1 MSKITSKQINIIDN
15 VNFNNKEITNAVI
28 DAAKN
33 QLIGI
38 GTDLVAG
45 DNILIEGATISAIVP
60 TQVSELENDSG
71 YTTVADVNSEI
82 IALSSELDVA
92 LNINSYQA
100 VNNNAITA
108 GIENSKV
115 DVVED
120 FVTTLPS
127 TVTANQNYLNITNNK
142 IYKAVKRK
150 ELSNYYT
157 NTNLTLL
164 SDGSIKGFGTHST
177 QQTKLTYNSN
187 AWSYIFPIVLMF
199 NTTDWFIGTNDST
212 SRIFTLNRTDDDSTL
227 FAIDLIK
234 NRMLGN
240 NNRYIKFST
249 INRDGTIKEV
259 ISSNNIIG
267 NANSIIEIR
276 ITKSCYVEVLV
287 NNKVNS
293 IKYMDSL
300 NGSTIT
306 DDDFYY
312 TLPVIATIENL
323 YNDTIKISQLFG
335 LNSYMSYGYMGPSGS
350 ARIVYEYSNYYQ
362 LDEGTDLVKNKLIVN
377 STEKKLYEYDGSQL
391 NEIGGNEELPSQ
403 VGQTGKFLTTDGS
416 VASWANIP
424 SVATKILNVV
434 EVGNLTRNGAKISG
448 FSSSNYIKIGSSYE
462 DNMVAFNFSEN
473 IIPLM
478 AIADSWE
485 IMIKFK
491 TSNLNNQIIL
501 GQEANYTTPQI
512 EIYNSKINICLSFDG
527 STWAY
532 DEGYDTLL
540 ANMTYYISLKYT
552 GTSYIVTLYNSSKT
566 QISTYTINDSTKIY
580 NEGIFRFGSDENTNA
595 FEGEIDFNETHIKI
609 DGNFKWK
616 GVIEIGSAL

>member
-1 MSKITSKQINIIDN
+1 MSKITSKQINIIDD

-82 IALSSELDVA
+82 IALSNELDVA

-120 FVTTLPS
+120 FVITLPS

-142 IYKAVKRK
+142 IYKAINRK
-150 ELSNYYT
+150 YLNSIYT

-164 SDGSIKGFGTHST
+164 SNGRIKGFGTLPT

-187 AWSYIFPIVLMF
+187 AWSYIFPIKLMF
-199 NTTDWFIGTNDST
+199 TTTGWNNIYATT
-212 SRIFTLNRTDDDSTL
+212 SRIITLNRTDDDSTL

-234 NRMLGN
+234 TQMSSN
-240 NNRYIKFST
+240 NNHIKFST
-249 INRDGTIKEV
+249 INRDGTIKEE
-259 ISSNNIIG
+259 ISSNSIIS
-267 NANSIIEIR
+267 NDSSIIEIE
-276 ITKSCYVEVLV
+276 ITKSCYIKVLI

-293 IKYMDSL
+293 IKYMGSL
-300 NGSTIT
+300 NASTSS

-312 TLPVIATIENL
+312 ALPVLATIKNL
-323 YNDTIKISQLFG
+323 YSDTIKISQLFG
-335 LNSYMSYGYMGPSGS
+335 LNSYMSHGYMGPSGIDIM
-350 ARIVYEYSNYYQ
+350 AFENYDSYQ

-391 NEIGGNEELPSQ
+391 NEIGGGSSSVLKRQLYAISELIPSGATNITTLD
-403 VGQTGKFLTTDGS
+403 VSSDFTTVVDVLKNGQEIYENYSYTISSNILTFVTPLTTTD
-416 VASWANIP
+416 
-424 SVATKILNVV
+424 
-434 EVGNLTRNGAKISG
+434 
-448 FSSSNYIKIGSSYE
+448 
-462 DNMVAFNFSEN
+462 
-473 IIPLM
+473 IICV
-478 AIADSWE
+478 
-485 IMIKFK
+485 K
-491 TSNLNNQIIL
+491 
-501 GQEANYTTPQI
+501 
-512 EIYNSKINICLSFDG
+512 
-527 STWAY
+527 
-532 DEGYDTLL
+532 
-540 ANMTYYISLKYT
+540 
-552 GTSYIVTLYNSSKT
+552 
-566 QISTYTINDSTKIY
+566 
-580 NEGIFRFGSDENTNA
+580 
-595 FEGEIDFNETHIKI
+595 GEE
-609 DGNFKWK
+609 
-616 GVIEIGSAL
+616 